1 MSFEQAVVTERV
13 VCFGDEENLVAI
25 VSEPSP
31 PRPVP
36 GVLILNAGVLHRV
49 GPHRLH
55 VHLARRLAACGHR
68 VARLDLSGIGDSR
81 ALPGRMTF
89 RESSV
94 ADIRTT
100 LDGLAAEGDST
111 EFILFG
117 ICSGADN
124 ALAAAQ
130 ADPRVR
136 GLVLV
141 DPPAYATPASK
152 VRHARSRLE
161 GGRAWLHLPVRV
173 ALAALRRG
181 AKVFNAKLFKMR
193 SSIPAA
199 EGGREL
205 PPIEEYRRQLN
216 ELVQRDIRIL
226 AIYSG
231 VLGAR
236 YNHQDQLFEAFPE
249 LKGKVDCAYF
259 PEANHTFTELSAQA
273 ALQTRVISWFN
284 SWEAATP

>member
-1 MSFEQAVVTERV
+1 MSLEQAVVTERV
-13 VCFGDEENLVAI
+13 VWFGDEENLVAI

-31 PRPVP
+31 TRPVP

-55 VHLARRLAACGHR
+55 VHLARSLAARGHR

-81 ALPGRMTF
+81 TLPSRMTF

-100 LDGLAAEGDST
+100 LDSLAAEGDCT
-111 EFILFG
+111 DFILFG

-130 ADPRVR
+130 VDPRIR

-141 DPPAYATPASK
+141 DPPAYATSGSK
-152 VRHARSRLE
+152 LRHARGRLE
-161 GGRAWLHLPVRV
+161 GGRAWLHLPMRV
-173 ALAALRRG
+173 ALAVLRRSV
-181 AKVFNAKLFKMR
+181 KVLNRKLFKTR
-193 SSIPAA
+193 SSVLAA

-205 PPIEEYRRQLN
+205 PPMEEYRRQLN
-216 ELVQRDIRIL
+216 ALVQRDIRIL

-236 YNHQDQLFEAFPE
+236 YNHEDQLFEAFPE
-249 LKGKVDCAYF
+249 LKGKVDCVYF
-259 PEANHTFTELSAQA
+259 PDANHTFTELSAQT
-273 ALQTRVISWFN
+273 ALQACVLSWF
-284 SWEAATP
+284 SRWEAARP

>member
-1 MSFEQAVVTERV
+1 MSLEQTVVTERV

-31 PRPVP
+31 SRQVP

-55 VHLARRLAACGHR
+55 VRLARRLAACGHR

-81 ALPGRMTF
+81 AMPGRMTF

-94 ADIRTT
+94 ADISTT
-100 LDGLAAEGDST
+100 LDGLLADGDST
-111 EFILFG
+111 DFILFG

-130 ADPRVR
+130 ADPRIR

-141 DPPAYATPASK
+141 DPPAYATHASK
-152 VRHARSRLE
+152 VRHARGRQE
-161 GGRAWLHLPVRV
+161 GGRAWLQLPMRV
-173 ALAALRRG
+173 VLAALRRG
-181 AKVFNAKLFKMR
+181 AKVFNAKLFRMR
-193 SSIPAA
+193 SSMPAA

-236 YNHQDQLFEAFPE
+236 YNHADQLFEAFPE

-259 PEANHTFTELSAQA
+259 PDANHTFTELSAQA
-273 ALQTRVISWFN
+273 ALQARVIGWF
-284 SWEAATP
+284 SQWEVVRP

>member
-1 MSFEQAVVTERV
+1 MSLEQAVVTERV
-13 VCFGDEENLVAI
+13 VWFGDEENLVAI

-31 PRPVP
+31 SRPAP

-55 VHLARRLAACGHR
+55 VQLARSLAACGHR

-100 LDGLAAEGDST
+100 LDGLVDEGDST

-130 ADPRVR
+130 VDPRIR

-152 VRHARSRLE
+152 LRHARGRL
-161 GGRAWLHLPVRV
+161 GGSRAWLRLPARI
-173 ALAALRRG
+173 ALAALRRV
-181 AKVFNAKLFKMR
+181 AKVFKT
-193 SSIPAA
+193 SSSKPATEA
-199 EGGREL
+199 HSGGREL

-216 ELVQRDIRIL
+216 SLVQRDIRIL

-236 YNHQDQLFEAFPE
+236 YNHDDQLFEAFPE
-249 LKGKVDCAYF
+249 LKGKIDCAYF
-259 PEANHTFTELSAQA
+259 PEANHTFTELSAQI
-273 ALQTRVISWFN
+273 ALQARVLNWFN
-284 SWEAATP
+284 GWEAATP

>member
-1 MSFEQAVVTERV
+1 
-13 VCFGDEENLVAI
+13 
-25 VSEPSP
+25 
-31 PRPVP
+31 
-36 GVLILNAGVLHRV
+36 VLHRV

-55 VHLARRLAACGHR
+55 VHLARGLAASGHR

-94 ADIRTT
+94 ADIRTA
-100 LDGLAAEGDST
+100 LDGLVDEGDST
-111 EFILFG
+111 GFILFG

-130 ADPRVR
+130 ADSRIR

-141 DPPAYATPASK
+141 DPPTYATPASK
-152 VRHARSRLE
+152 VRHARGRLQ
-161 GGRAWLHLPVRV
+161 GSRAWLRLPVRI
-173 ALAALRRG
+173 ALAALRRI
-181 AKVFNAKLFKMR
+181 AKLFKT
-193 SSIPAA
+193 SSSTPAA
-199 EGGREL
+199 EAHSGGREL
-205 PPIEEYRRQLN
+205 PPMEEYRRQLN
-216 ELVQRDIRIL
+216 ALVQRDVRIL

-236 YNHQDQLFEAFPE
+236 YNHDDQLFEAFPE
-249 LKGKVDCAYF
+249 LKGKIDCAYF

-273 ALQTRVISWFN
+273 ALQARVLNWFN
-284 SWEAATP
+284 GWEAASP

>member
-1 MSFEQAVVTERV
+1 MSLEQAVVAEWV
-13 VCFGDEENLVAI
+13 AWFGDEENLVAI

-31 PRPVP
+31 PKPVP
-36 GVLILNAGVLHRV
+36 CVLILNAGVLHRV

-55 VHLARRLAACGHR
+55 VHLARGLAASGHR

-94 ADIRTT
+94 ADIRTA
-100 LDGLAAEGDST
+100 LDGLVDEGDST
-111 EFILFG
+111 GFILFG

-130 ADPRVR
+130 VDPRIR

-141 DPPAYATPASK
+141 DPPAYATPGSK
-152 VRHARSRLE
+152 RRHARGRL
-161 GGRAWLHLPVRV
+161 GGKQAWLRLPARI
-173 ALAALRRG
+173 ALAALRRV
-181 AKVFNAKLFKMR
+181 AMVFKKR
-193 SSIPAA
+193 SSMPAA

-216 ELVQRDIRIL
+216 ALVQRDVRIL

-236 YNHQDQLFEAFPE
+236 YNRENQLFEAFPE

-259 PEANHTFTELSAQA
+259 PDANHTFTELSAQA
-273 ALQTRVISWFN
+273 ALQARVIGWCKG
-284 SWEAATP
+284 WEAATR

>member
-25 VSEPSP
+25 VSEASP
-31 PRPVP
+31 PRHVP

-55 VHLARRLAACGHR
+55 VNLARRLAACGHR

-81 ALPGRMTF
+81 AMPGRMTF

-94 ADIRTT
+94 ADISTT
-100 LDGLAAEGDST
+100 LGGLVTDGDST
-111 EFILFG
+111 DFILFG

-130 ADPRVR
+130 VDPRIR

-141 DPPAYATPASK
+141 DPPAYATPGSK
-152 VRHARSRLE
+152 LRHTRGRL
-161 GGRAWLHLPVRV
+161 GGKQAWLRLPVRI
-173 ALAALRRG
+173 ALTALRRG
-181 AKVFNAKLFKMR
+181 AKVFSAKLFR
-193 SSIPAA
+193 TLSSMPAT

-205 PPIEEYRRQLN
+205 PPMEEYRRQLN
-216 ELVQRDIRIL
+216 ALIQRDVRIL

-236 YNHQDQLFEAFPE
+236 HNHEDQLFEAFPE

-259 PEANHTFTELSAQA
+259 PDANHTFTELSAQA
-273 ALQTRVISWFN
+273 ALQACVLSWF
-284 SWEAATP
+284 SRWEAVRR

>member
-1 MSFEQAVVTERV
+1 MSLEQTVVTERV
-13 VCFGDEENLVAI
+13 AWFGDEENLVAI

-55 VHLARRLAACGHR
+55 VHLARSLAARGHR

-100 LDGLAAEGDST
+100 LDGLVDEGDPT

-130 ADPRVR
+130 VDPRIR

-141 DPPAYATPASK
+141 DPPAYATPGSK
-152 VRHARSRLE
+152 RRHARGRL
-161 GGRAWLHLPVRV
+161 GRKRAWWRLPLRIT
-173 ALAALRRG
+173 LAILRRM
-181 AKVFNAKLFKMR
+181 AKVFKTP
-193 SSIPAA
+193 SSTQAA
-199 EGGREL
+199 EAHSGGREL

-216 ELVQRDIRIL
+216 ALVQRDIRIL

-236 YNHQDQLFEAFPE
+236 YNHEDQLFEAFPE
-249 LKGKVDCAYF
+249 LKGKIDCTYF

-273 ALQTRVISWFN
+273 ALQAHVLSWCDG
-284 SWEAATP
+284 WEAATP

>member
-1 MSFEQAVVTERV
+1 MSLEKAVVTERV
-13 VCFGDEENLVAI
+13 AWFGDEENLVAI

-31 PRPVP
+31 PGQVP
-36 GVLILNAGVLHRV
+36 CVLILNAGVLHRV

-55 VHLARRLAACGHR
+55 VHLARSLAALGHR

-100 LDGLAAEGDST
+100 LDSLVVEGDSA

-130 ADPRVR
+130 VDPRIR

-141 DPPAYATPASK
+141 DPPAYATPGSK
-152 VRHARSRLE
+152 LRHARGRLE
-161 GGRAWLHLPVRV
+161 GGRAWLHLPMRV

-181 AKVFNAKLFKMR
+181 VKVLNTKLFRTR
-193 SSIPAA
+193 SSMQAA

-216 ELVQRDIRIL
+216 ALVQRGIRIL
-226 AIYSG
+226 AIHSG
-231 VLGAR
+231 ALGVR
-236 YNHQDQLFEAFPE
+236 YNHEGQLFEAFPE
-249 LKGKVDCAYF
+249 LKGRVDCAYF
-259 PEANHTFTELSAQA
+259 PDANHTFTELSAQA
-273 ALQTRVISWFN
+273 ALQACVTGWCKG
-284 SWEAATP
+284 WEAATP

>member
-1 MSFEQAVVTERV
+1 MSLKQAVVRERV
-13 VCFGDEENLVAI
+13 AWFGDEENLVAI

-31 PRPVP
+31 PRQVP
-36 GVLILNAGVLHRV
+36 CVLILNAGVLHRV

-55 VHLARRLAACGHR
+55 VHLARSLAASGHR
-68 VARLDLSGIGDSR
+68 AARLDLSGIGDSR
-81 ALPGRMTF
+81 ALPGRLTF

-100 LDGLAAEGDST
+100 LDSLVAEGDSSG
-111 EFILFG
+111 FILFG

-130 ADPRVR
+130 VDPRIR

-141 DPPAYATPASK
+141 DPPAYATPRSK
-152 VRHARSRLE
+152 LRHARGRLV
-161 GGRAWLHLPVRV
+161 GRRAWLRLPVRI
-173 ALAALRRG
+173 ALSMLRRI
-181 AKVFNAKLFKMR
+181 ATVFKTR
-193 SSIPAA
+193 SSMPAA
-199 EGGREL
+199 ESGREL
-205 PPIEEYRRQLN
+205 PPKQEYRRQLN
-216 ELVQRDIRIL
+216 ALVQRDIRIL

-231 VLGAR
+231 VQGAR
-236 YNHQDQLFEAFPE
+236 YNHEDQLFEAFPE

-273 ALQTRVISWFN
+273 ALQARVVGWCNEWEVATR
-284 SWEAATP
+284 

>member
-13 VCFGDEENLVAI
+13 MCFGDEENLVAI
-25 VSEPSP
+25 VSEPSQ
-31 PRPVP
+31 PRQVP

-55 VHLARRLAACGHR
+55 VQLARSLAASGYR

-94 ADIRTT
+94 ADIKTT
-100 LDGLAAEGDST
+100 LDGLVAEGDSA

-130 ADPRVR
+130 VDPRIR

-141 DPPAYATPASK
+141 DPPTYATPASK
-152 VRHARSRLE
+152 VRHARGRLQ
-161 GGRAWLHLPVRV
+161 GRRAWLRLPVRI
-173 ALAALRRG
+173 ALAMLRRI
-181 AKVFNAKLFKMR
+181 AKVFRA
-193 SSIPAA
+193 SSSSPAA
-199 EGGREL
+199 EAHSGGREL
-205 PPIEEYRRQLN
+205 PPMEDYRRQLN
-216 ELVQRDIRIL
+216 ALVERNIRIL
-226 AIYSG
+226 VIYSG

-236 YNHQDQLFEAFPE
+236 YNHEDQLFEAFPE
-249 LKGKVDCAYF
+249 LKGKIDCAYF

-273 ALQTRVISWFN
+273 ALQARVLSWFN
-284 SWEAATP
+284 RSEAA

>member
-1 MSFEQAVVTERV
+1 MW
-13 VCFGDEENLVAI
+13 FGDEENLVAI

-31 PRPVP
+31 PKKVP
-36 GVLILNAGVLHRV
+36 NVLILNAGVLHRV

-55 VHLARRLAACGHR
+55 VHLARSLAAAGHR

-100 LDGLAAEGDST
+100 LDSLVDEGDSNG
-111 EFILFG
+111 FILFG
-117 ICSGADN
+117 VCSGADN

-130 ADPRVR
+130 ADPRIR

-141 DPPAYATPASK
+141 DPPAYATPGSK
-152 VRHARSRLE
+152 LRHARGRLE
-161 GGRAWLHLPVRV
+161 GGRAWLHLPMRV

-181 AKVFNAKLFKMR
+181 ARVLNTKLFKTR
-193 SSIPAA
+193 SSMPVA

-216 ELVQRDIRIL
+216 ALVQRDIRIL

-236 YNHQDQLFEAFPE
+236 YNHEDQLFEAFPE
-249 LKGKVDCAYF
+249 LKGKVDCVYF
-259 PEANHTFTELSAQA
+259 PDANHTFTELSAQA
-273 ALQTRVISWFN
+273 ALQARVLSWCKR
-284 SWEAATP
+284 WEAAAP

>member
-1 MSFEQAVVTERV
+1 MSLEQAVVTERV
-13 VCFGDEENLVAI
+13 AWFGDEENLVAI

-31 PRPVP
+31 RRQVP

-55 VHLARRLAACGHR
+55 VHLARSLAAAGHR

-81 ALPGRMTF
+81 ALPRRMTF

-94 ADIRTT
+94 ADIRAA
-100 LDGLAAEGDST
+100 LDSLETDGDPSG
-111 EFILFG
+111 FLLFG

-130 ADPRVR
+130 VDQRVR

-141 DPPAYATPASK
+141 DPPVYATRQSRL
-152 VRHARSRLE
+152 RHARGRSGRA
-161 GGRAWLHLPVRV
+161 RAWLRIP
-173 ALAALRRG
+173 LRGARSVFRRI
-181 AKVFNAKLFKMR
+181 AKVFN
-193 SSIPAA
+193 SSPAMA
-199 EGGREL
+199 GESHSGGREL
-205 PPIEEYRRQLN
+205 PPMEEYRRQLN
-216 ELVQRDIRIL
+216 ALVQRDIRIL
-226 AIYSG
+226 AIHSG

-236 YNHQDQLFEAFPE
+236 YNHKDQLFEAFPE

-259 PEANHTFTELSAQA
+259 PDSNHTFTELSAQA
-273 ALQTRVISWFN
+273 ALQARVIDWCN
-284 SWEAATP
+284 GWQAATP

>member
-1 MSFEQAVVTERV
+1 MSLEQAVVAEWV
-13 VCFGDEENLVAI
+13 AWFGDEENLVAI

-31 PRPVP
+31 PKPVP
-36 GVLILNAGVLHRV
+36 CVLILNAGVLHRV

-55 VHLARRLAACGHR
+55 VHLARGLAASGHR

-94 ADIRTT
+94 ADIRTA
-100 LDGLAAEGDST
+100 LDGLVDEGDST
-111 EFILFG
+111 GFILFG

-130 ADPRVR
+130 VDPRIR

-141 DPPAYATPASK
+141 DPPAYATPGSK
-152 VRHARSRLE
+152 RRHARGRL
-161 GGRAWLHLPVRV
+161 GGKRAWLRLPARI
-173 ALAALRRG
+173 ALAALRRV
-181 AKVFNAKLFKMR
+181 AMVFKTR
-193 SSIPAA
+193 SSMPAA

-216 ELVQRDIRIL
+216 ALVQRDVRIL

-236 YNHQDQLFEAFPE
+236 YNREDQLFEAFPE

-259 PEANHTFTELSAQA
+259 PDANHTFTELSAQA
-273 ALQTRVISWFN
+273 ALQARVIGWCKG
-284 SWEAATP
+284 WEAATR

>member
-1 MSFEQAVVTERV
+1 MSLEPAVVTERV
-13 VCFGDEENLVAI
+13 AWFGDEESLVAI

-36 GVLILNAGVLHRV
+36 SILILNAGVLHRV
-49 GPHRLH
+49 GPHRFH
-55 VHLARRLAACGHR
+55 VRLARRLAGLGHR

-100 LDGLAAEGDST
+100 LDSFGAEDGSAG
-111 EFILFG
+111 FILFG

-130 ADPRVR
+130 VDPRIR

-141 DPPAYATPASK
+141 DPPAYATPGSK
-152 VRHARSRLE
+152 LRHARGRLE
-161 GGRAWLHLPVRV
+161 GKRAWLRLPVRIV
-173 ALAALRRG
+173 LSTLRRI
-181 AKVFNAKLFKMR
+181 AKALKKF
-193 SSIPAA
+193 SSMPAA
-199 EGGREL
+199 EAHSGGREL

-216 ELVQRDIRIL
+216 ALVQRGIRIL

-231 VLGAR
+231 VLGGR
-236 YNHQDQLFEAFPE
+236 HNHDDQLFEAFPE

-273 ALQTRVISWFN
+273 ALEMRVAQWCKG
-284 SWEAATP
+284 WGAVTQ

>member
-1 MSFEQAVVTERV
+1 MSLEQAVVTERV
-13 VCFGDEENLVAI
+13 VWFGDEENLVAI

-31 PRPVP
+31 PSQVP

-55 VHLARRLAACGHR
+55 VHLARSLAARGHR

-94 ADIRTT
+94 ADIRTA
-100 LDGLAAEGDST
+100 LDSLVAEGDSSG
-111 EFILFG
+111 FILFG

-130 ADPRVR
+130 ADPRIC

-141 DPPAYATPASK
+141 DPPAYATPTSK
-152 VRHARSRLE
+152 LRHTRGRLE
-161 GGRAWLHLPVRV
+161 GKQAWLRLPARI
-173 ALAALRRG
+173 ALAASRRV
-181 AKVFNAKLFKMR
+181 AKVFRTR
-193 SSIPAA
+193 SSMAA
-199 EGGREL
+199 DEAHSGGREL

-216 ELVQRDIRIL
+216 ALVQRDIRIL

-236 YNHQDQLFEAFPE
+236 YNHEDQLLEAFPE
-249 LKGKVDCAYF
+249 LKGRVDCAYF
-259 PEANHTFTELSAQA
+259 PDANHTFTELSAQA
-273 ALQTRVISWFN
+273 ALQACVLSWF
-284 SWEAATP
+284 SRWEAATP

>member
-1 MSFEQAVVTERV
+1 MSLEQAVVTERV
-13 VCFGDEENLVAI
+13 MCFGDEENLVAI
-25 VSEPSP
+25 ISEPSP

-36 GVLILNAGVLHRV
+36 NVLILNAGVLHRV

-55 VHLARRLAACGHR
+55 VQLARRLAARGHR

-100 LDGLAAEGDST
+100 LDSLAAEGDST
-111 EFILFG
+111 DFILFG

-130 ADPRVR
+130 ADPRIR

-141 DPPAYATPASK
+141 DPPTYATPASK
-152 VRHARSRLE
+152 VRHARGRLH
-161 GGRAWLHLPVRV
+161 GGRAWLRLPVRI
-173 ALAALRRG
+173 ALATLRRIV
-181 AKVFNAKLFKMR
+181 KVFR
-193 SSIPAA
+193 TSSSAAA
-199 EGGREL
+199 EAHSGGREL
-205 PPIEEYRRQLN
+205 PPMEDYRRQLN
-216 ELVQRDIRIL
+216 ALVQRDIRIL

-236 YNHQDQLFEAFPE
+236 YNHDDQLFEAFPE

-259 PEANHTFTELSAQA
+259 PEANHTFTELSAQT
-273 ALQTRVISWFN
+273 ALQARVLSWFN
-284 SWEAATP
+284 GWEAAAP